1 MGSKLGPDGI
11 REAWLLPALTA
22 PRLGGGFPFQLCG
35 LARGGG
41 APPDACVPTGCAS
54 VSPSA
59 ALPCGELGG
68 VGGGDHQHR
77 CCHHCRHPGGGS
89 RGGGGDSA
97 MDPRLLCIAARDPQ
111 EDFEVLQRLGGGT
124 YGDVFK
130 VTRAQKSWRRGG
142 GMHCGLH
149 TWPPWGSLLW
159 GGGRASPPGAL
170 GGGSCVKWSP
180 GASEFLLPPPPRA
193 LSSLPVLPGGIL
205 CPQGAPTSLLS
216 EGSASFI
223 LRWGHW
229 GGGGLGG
236 VLGGTGRHWEL
247 LEQEGRVAGA
257 QLNPLNPPPPPW
269 LPPRPAAK
277 PPANWQLSRWSKWK
291 QVKKKG
297 GGL

>member
-1 MGSKLGPDGI
+1 M
-11 REAWLLPALTA
+11 A
-22 PRLGGGFPFQLCG
+22 GG
-35 LARGGG
+35 
-41 APPDACVPTGCAS
+41 
-54 VSPSA
+54 
-59 ALPCGELGG
+59 
-68 VGGGDHQHR
+68 
-77 CCHHCRHPGGGS
+77 
-89 RGGGGDSA
+89 
-97 MDPRLLCIAARDPQ
+97 
-111 EDFEVLQRLGGGT
+111 
-124 YGDVFK
+124 
-130 VTRAQKSWRRGG
+130 GG

-149 TWPPWGSLLW
+149 TWPPWGSLFW

-180 GASEFLLPPPPRA
+180 GASEFLLPPPRA

-223 LRWGHW
+223 LRRGHW

-236 VLGGTGRHWEL
+236 GTGRHWDYWEL

-257 QLNPLNPPPPPW
+257 QLNPLNPPLPW

-297 GGL
+297 GGFSQGP